1 MTFKPGIPS
10 QQEADFNNP
19 EEHFVWCLRNMPTF
33 AGIGAVTHPGF
44 LRAWS
49 KHLWEC
55 GNAHR
60 DYLVSLAN
68 EDGFIHIDQLP
79 KQTIELQGAFRG
91 PSHIYNNAARWV
103 PVGTATPPPVV
114 LPDTREMTI
123 QESDVMLRQFER
135 DGRLPGP
142 LPRRDVAQELNR
154 EEPGDG

>member
-1 MTFKPGIPS
+1 MNMKPGLPS
-10 QQEADFNNP
+10 QQEVDFNNP

-68 EDGFIHIDQLP
+68 EDGYIHVDQLP
-79 KQTIELQGAFRG
+79 KQTIELQGPFRG
-91 PSHIYNNAARWV
+91 PTHGYNNAARWV
-103 PVGTATPPPVV
+103 PMGTAVPPPVV

-142 LPRRDVAQELNR
+142 LPRRDGAEELN
-154 EEPGDG
+154 

>member
-1 MTFKPGIPS
+1 MNMKPGLPS
-10 QQEADFNNP
+10 QQEVDFNNP

-68 EDGFIHIDQLP
+68 EDGYIHIDQLP
-79 KQTIELQGAFRG
+79 KQVIELQGPFRG
-91 PSHIYNNAARWV
+91 PTHGYNNAARWV
-103 PVGTATPPPVV
+103 PMGTAVPPPVV

-142 LPRRDVAQELNR
+142 LPRRDGAEELN
-154 EEPGDG
+154 